1 LRVVYSFVLYLLAPL
16 VVLRLFWL
24 GHRNPDYR
32 SRWTERFGFPDKI
45 MSDDKLIWLH
55 AVSVGEVQAARPL
68 VNGLL
73 EEYPDFRIV
82 ITTMT
87 PTGAD
92 TVRQYFA
99 DTVNHFYL
107 PYDLPVSVKR
117 FISIIDPTILIV
129 METELWPNLFHYC
142 QENNVPVVVVNARMS
157 EKSAKG
163 YRRLSSLTRSTLT
176 NISLIVAQGQKDAE
190 RLIALGA
197 DRNKVKVTGNLKFDI
212 YFPHS
217 VSEQAQA
224 LRRYLS
230 VNRPVWIAAS
240 THEGEE
246 RIILDAFAKILE
258 KQSQCLLV
266 IVPRHPERAPGVK
279 ELCNRRNLK
288 VLCKTDTKECDEST
302 QVFILDTLGELPVY
316 YAASD
321 VAFVGGSFTE
331 IGGHNMLEPASLGV
345 PVIMGPHV
353 FNFQEISQLLL
364 DEGVAWKVSCADE
377 LSSRV
382 CGLLDDANLRHS
394 TGERGRNIVLKNR
407 GNVENVM
414 KLLREFFRTP
424 VTQGTSKVSN
434 KV

>member
-1 LRVVYSFVLYLLAPL
+1 MRIVYSFFLYLLAPL
-16 VVLRLFWL
+16 IVLRLFWL
-24 GHRNPDYR
+24 GYRNPDYR
-32 SRWTERFGFPDKI
+32 SRWKERFGFPDKI
-45 MSDDKLIWLH
+45 TSDDKIIWLH

-73 EEYPDFRIV
+73 EAYPDFRIL

-99 DTVNHFYL
+99 ESVGHFYL

-117 FISIIDPTILIV
+117 FLSIIDPTILIV

-142 QENNVPVVVVNARMS
+142 QANNVPVVVVNARMS
-157 EKSAKG
+157 EKSATG

-176 NISLIVAQGQKDAE
+176 NISLIVAQGEKDAE

-197 DRNKVKVTGNLKFDI
+197 DRNKVKVSGNLKFDI
-212 YFPHS
+212 HFPHS
-217 VSEQAQA
+217 VFEQAQA

-246 RIILDAFAKILE
+246 RIILDAFDKILE

-266 IVPRHPERAPGVK
+266 IVPRHPERSPGVK
-279 ELCNRRNLK
+279 ELCNRRNLEA
-288 VLCKTDTKECDEST
+288 LCKTDDMECDEST
-302 QVFILDTLGELPVY
+302 QVFILDTLGELPMY

-331 IGGHNMLEPASLGV
+331 NGGHNMLEPASLGV

-353 FNFQEISQLLL
+353 FNFHDISQLLL

-407 GNVENVM
+407 GNVKNVM
-414 KLLREFFRTP
+414 KLLRDFFRTP
-424 VTQGTSKVSN
+424 VT
-434 KV
+434 

>member
-1 LRVVYSFVLYLLAPL
+1 MRIAYSIVLYLLAPL
-16 VVLRLFWL
+16 VVFRLFWL
-24 GHRNPDYR
+24 GFRNPDYR

-45 MSDDKLIWLH
+45 ISHDKMIWLH

-68 VNGLL
+68 VNALL
-73 EEYPDFRIV
+73 EEYPDFRIL

-92 TVRQYFA
+92 CVRQYFA
-99 DTVNHFYL
+99 DTVEHFYL
-107 PYDLPVSVKR
+107 PYDLPMSVKR
-117 FISIIDPTILIV
+117 FLSIIDPIILIV

-157 EKSAKG
+157 ERSAKA
-163 YRRLSSLTRSTLT
+163 YRRLSSLTQSTLK
-176 NISLIVAQGQKDAE
+176 NISLIIAQGQKDAE

-197 DRNKVKVTGNLKFDI
+197 DREKVKVTGNLKFDI
-212 YFPHS
+212 NFPHS

-224 LRRYLS
+224 IRRYLS

-246 RIILDAFAKILE
+246 RIILDSFAKILE
-258 KQSQCLLV
+258 KQSRCLLV
-266 IVPRHPERAPGVK
+266 IVPRHPERSPAIK
-279 ELCNRRNLK
+279 TLCNRRNLK
-288 VLCKTDTKECDEST
+288 VLCKTENAVCDESI
-302 QVFILDTLGELPVY
+302 QVFILDTLGELPMY
-316 YAASD
+316 YAAAD

-364 DEGVAWKVSCADE
+364 DERAAWKVSCANE

-382 CGLLDDANLRHS
+382 CGLLDDANLRHN

-414 KLLREFFRTP
+414 KLLRDFFRTS
-424 VTQGTSKVSN
+424 VA
-434 KV
+434 

>member
-1 LRVVYSFVLYLLAPL
+1 LLAPL

-32 SRWTERFGFPDKI
+32 SRWAERFGFPDKI
-45 MSDDKLIWLH
+45 ISHDKIIWVH

-68 VNGLL
+68 VNSLL
-73 EEYPDFRIV
+73 EEYPDYGV
-82 ITTMT
+82 LITTMT

-92 TVRQYFA
+92 TVKQYFA
-99 DTVNHFYL
+99 DTVEHFYL

-117 FISIIDPTILIV
+117 FLSIIDPTILIV

-142 QENNVPVVVVNARMS
+142 QANNVHVFVVNARMS
-157 EKSAKG
+157 EKSATG
-163 YRRLSSLTRSTLT
+163 YRRLSLLIRSTLK
-176 NISLIVAQGQKDAE
+176 NISLVVAQGQKDAE

-212 YFPHS
+212 HFPHS

-246 RIILDAFAKILE
+246 RIILDAFDKILAE
-258 KQSQCLLV
+258 QSKCLLV
-266 IVPRHPERAPGVK
+266 IVPRHSERSPGVK

-288 VLCKTDTKECDEST
+288 VLCKTDNMECDEST
-302 QVFILDTLGELPVY
+302 QVFILDTLGELPMY

-321 VAFVGGSFTE
+321 VAFVGGSFTK

-382 CGLLDDANLRHS
+382 CGLLDDANLRHN

-414 KLLREFFRTP
+414 KLLRGFFRTS
-424 VTQGTSKVSN
+424 VT
-434 KV
+434 

>member
-1 LRVVYSFVLYLLAPL
+1 LRRIYSFTLYLFIPFVL
-16 VVLRLFWL
+16 LRLFWL
-24 GHRNPDYR
+24 GFRNPDYR
-32 SRWTERFGFPDKI
+32 RRWKERFGFPDKI
-45 MSDDKLIWLH
+45 TSHDKIIWVH
-55 AVSVGEVQAARPL
+55 AVSVGEVQASRPL

-73 EEYPDFRIV
+73 EEYSDCKIL

-92 TVRQYFA
+92 SVKQYFGEE
-99 DTVNHFYL
+99 VRHLYL
-107 PYDLPVSVKR
+107 PYDLPASVKQ
-117 FISIIDPTILIV
+117 FISAIDPSILIV

-142 QENNVPVVVVNARMS
+142 HENNIPVVVVNARMS
-157 EKSAKG
+157 EKSARG
-163 YRRLSSLTRSTLT
+163 YRRLSSLTRSTLQ
-176 NISLIVAQGQKDAE
+176 NISLIVAQGQRDAK

-197 DRNKVKVTGNLKFDI
+197 DSDKVSVTGNLKFDI

-217 VSEQAQA
+217 VTEQAQA

-246 RIILDAFAKILE
+246 KIILDAFDKILN

-266 IVPRHPERAPGVK
+266 IVPRHPERSAGVRD
-279 ELCNRRNLK
+279 LCTRRNLN
-288 VLCKTDTKECDEST
+288 VLCKSDNRECDESIR
-302 QVFILDTLGELPVY
+302 VFILDSLGELPMY
-316 YAASD
+316 YAAAD

-364 DEGVAWKVSCADE
+364 DEGAAWKVDSADE
-377 LSSRV
+377 LSDKVSS
-382 CGLLDDANLRHS
+382 LLDDANLRHS
-394 TGERGRNIVLKNR
+394 TGERGKNIVLKNR
-407 GNVENVM
+407 GNVGKIM
-414 KLLREFFRTP
+414 KFIRDIFQIY
-424 VTQGTSKVSN
+424 VT
-434 KV
+434 

>member
-1 LRVVYSFVLYLLAPL
+1 MRIAYSIVLYLLAPL
-16 VVLRLFWL
+16 VVFRLFWL
-24 GHRNPDYR
+24 GSRNPDYR

-45 MSDDKLIWLH
+45 ISHDKMIWLH

-68 VNGLL
+68 VNALL
-73 EEYPDFRIV
+73 EEYPDFRIL

-92 TVRQYFA
+92 CVRQYFA
-99 DTVNHFYL
+99 DTVEHFYL
-107 PYDLPVSVKR
+107 PYDLPMSVKR
-117 FISIIDPTILIV
+117 FLSIIDPIILIV

-157 EKSAKG
+157 ERSAKS
-163 YRRLSSLTRSTLT
+163 YRRLSSLTQSTLK
-176 NISLIVAQGQKDAE
+176 NISLIIAQGQKDAE

-197 DRNKVKVTGNLKFDI
+197 DREKVKVTGNLKFDI
-212 YFPHS
+212 NFPHS

-224 LRRYLS
+224 IRRYLS

-258 KQSQCLLV
+258 KQSRCLLV
-266 IVPRHPERAPGVK
+266 IVPRHPERSPGIK
-279 ELCNRRNLK
+279 TLCNRRNLK
-288 VLCKTDTKECDEST
+288 VLCKTENAVCDESI
-302 QVFILDTLGELPVY
+302 QVFILDTLGELPMY
-316 YAASD
+316 YAAAD

-364 DEGVAWKVSCADE
+364 DERAAWKVSCANE

-382 CGLLDDANLRHS
+382 CGLLDDANLRHN

-414 KLLREFFRTP
+414 KLLRDFFRTS
-424 VTQGTSKVSN
+424 VA
-434 KV
+434 

>member
-1 LRVVYSFVLYLLAPL
+1 MRIAYSIVLYLLAPL
-16 VVLRLFWL
+16 VVFRLFWL
-24 GHRNPDYR
+24 GFRNPDYR

-45 MSDDKLIWLH
+45 ISHDKMIWLH

-68 VNGLL
+68 VNALL
-73 EEYPDFRIV
+73 EEYPDFRIL

-92 TVRQYFA
+92 CVRQYFA
-99 DTVNHFYL
+99 DTVEHFYL
-107 PYDLPVSVKR
+107 PYDLPMSVKR
-117 FISIIDPTILIV
+117 FLSIIDPIILIV

-157 EKSAKG
+157 ERSAKA
-163 YRRLSSLTRSTLT
+163 YRRLSSLTQSTLK
-176 NISLIVAQGQKDAE
+176 NISLIIAQGQKDAE

-197 DRNKVKVTGNLKFDI
+197 DREKVKVTGNLKFDI
-212 YFPHS
+212 NFPHS

-224 LRRYLS
+224 IRRYLS

-246 RIILDAFAKILE
+246 RIILDSFAKILE
-258 KQSQCLLV
+258 KQSRCLLV
-266 IVPRHPERAPGVK
+266 IVPRHPERSPGIK
-279 ELCNRRNLK
+279 TLCNRRNLK
-288 VLCKTDTKECDEST
+288 VLCKTENAVCDERI
-302 QVFILDTLGELPVY
+302 QVFILDTLGELPMY
-316 YAASD
+316 YAAAD

-364 DEGVAWKVSCADE
+364 DERAAWKVSCADE

-382 CGLLDDANLRHS
+382 CGLLDDANLRHN

-414 KLLREFFRTP
+414 KLLRDFFRTS
-424 VTQGTSKVSN
+424 VA
-434 KV
+434 

>member
-1 LRVVYSFVLYLLAPL
+1 MRIAYSIVLYLLAPL
-16 VVLRLFWL
+16 VVFRLFWL
-24 GHRNPDYR
+24 GFRNPDYR

-45 MSDDKLIWLH
+45 ISHDKMIWLH

-68 VNGLL
+68 VNALL
-73 EEYPDFRIV
+73 EEYPDFRIL

-92 TVRQYFA
+92 CVRQYFA
-99 DTVNHFYL
+99 DTVEHFYL
-107 PYDLPVSVKR
+107 PYDLPMSVKR
-117 FISIIDPTILIV
+117 FLSIIDPIILIV

-157 EKSAKG
+157 ERSAKA
-163 YRRLSSLTRSTLT
+163 YRRLSSLTQSTLK
-176 NISLIVAQGQKDAE
+176 NISLIIAQGQKDAE

-197 DRNKVKVTGNLKFDI
+197 DREKVKVTGNLKFDI
-212 YFPHS
+212 NFPHS

-224 LRRYLS
+224 IRRYLS

-246 RIILDAFAKILE
+246 RIILDSFAKILE
-258 KQSQCLLV
+258 KQSRCLLV
-266 IVPRHPERAPGVK
+266 IVPRHPERSPAIK
-279 ELCNRRNLK
+279 TLCNRRNLK
-288 VLCKTDTKECDEST
+288 VLCKTENAVCDESI
-302 QVFILDTLGELPVY
+302 QVFILDTLGELPMY
-316 YAASD
+316 YAAAD

-364 DEGVAWKVSCADE
+364 DERAAWKVSCADE

-382 CGLLDDANLRHS
+382 CGLLDDANLRHN

-414 KLLREFFRTP
+414 KLLRDFFRTS
-424 VTQGTSKVSN
+424 VA
-434 KV
+434 

>member
-1 LRVVYSFVLYLLAPL
+1 MRIIYSFILYLLAPL
-16 VVLRLFWL
+16 VIFRLFWL
-24 GHRNPDYR
+24 GFRNPDYR
-32 SRWTERFGFPDKI
+32 SRWTERFGLLDKTISNDKI
-45 MSDDKLIWLH
+45 IWLH

-73 EEYPDFRIV
+73 EEYPEFRII

-99 DTVNHFYL
+99 DTVGHFYI

-117 FISIIDPTILIV
+117 FLSIVDPTILIV

-142 QENNVPVVVVNARMS
+142 RANNVPVVVINARMS

-163 YRRLSSLTRSTLT
+163 YRRLSSLTRSTLK

-197 DRNKVKVTGNLKFDI
+197 DREKVKISGNLKFDI
-212 YFPHS
+212 HFPHS

-246 RIILDAFAKILE
+246 KIILDAFAKILE
-258 KQSQCLLV
+258 KQSRCLLV
-266 IVPRHPERAPGVK
+266 IAPRHPERSPGIRT
-279 ELCNRRNLK
+279 LCNRRNLK
-288 VLCKTDTKECDEST
+288 VLCKTENTVCDESI
-302 QVFILDTLGELPVY
+302 QVFILDTLGELPMY
-316 YAASD
+316 YAAAD
-321 VAFVGGSFTE
+321 VAFVGGSLTE
-331 IGGHNMLEPASLGV
+331 NGGHNMLEPASLGV
-345 PVIMGPHV
+345 PVIMGPYV
-353 FNFQEISQLLL
+353 FNFQEISQILI
-364 DEGVAWKVSCADE
+364 DERAAWKVSCADE

-394 TGERGRNIVLKNR
+394 TGERGRNIVFKNR

-414 KLLREFFRTP
+414 KLLRDFFRTS
-424 VTQGTSKVSN
+424 VT
-434 KV
+434 